1 MSLYNIPN
9 KRFFI
14 FQSKS
19 REHVC
24 QLAGNKL
31 VFKIIQKYCCPV
43 KRRNATSSVL
53 NPL

>member
-31 VFKIIQKYCCPV
+31 VFKIIQKYKPSNMG
-43 KRRNATSSVL
+43 KWSL
-53 NPL
+53 

>member
-1 MSLYNIPN
+1 MSLCNIPN

-19 REHVC
+19 QEHVC

-31 VFKIIQKYCCPV
+31 VFKIIQKY
-43 KRRNATSSVL
+43 KSS
-53 NPL
+53 NMGK